1 MSNHY
6 VRKAYTFLKKSG
18 ITISGIWIDCGCGRG
33 HYSRALT
40 LLGAALV
47 IGIDIRMISS
57 LNYPILVLRGDCSHL
72 PVKNCSVSGFLYVNV
87 LHYYKK
93 PQPLLQEAHRVLKKN
108 GYIIVIEYDQSAPTG
123 WDPYPL
129 QLTHIEA
136 LLSMVHFDVVTNVLV
151 DKKYRP
157 KHLVVGKKTILN
169 DL

>member
-6 VRKAYTFLKKSG
+6 VQKAYTFLKKSG
-18 ITISGIWIDCGCGRG
+18 VTISGVWIDCGCGRG
-33 HYSRALT
+33 YYSRALT

-47 IGIDIRMISS
+47 IGIDVRMRS
-57 LNYPILVLRGDCSHL
+57 LNYPIVACRSDCSHL

-108 GYIIVIEYDQSAPTG
+108 GYIVIIEYDQSAPTG

-136 LLSMVHFDVVTNVLV
+136 LLSRVHFDVVTNVLV

-157 KHLVVGKKTILN
+157 KNVVVGKKLIFN